1 MRSLTKLIKRLHF
14 WRISG
19 LLAADIL
26 LFGATDPRSALS
38 FMLIVG
44 FLLLSATIYYL
55 LDGLLAF
62 LRLYGLA
69 PGNRKRV
76 LRLST
81 MVVCGVL
88 ALQSMGQLSPRDLLI
103 LAPLAF
109 LAYFY
114 LAHSKDSRQSAV
126 TSPDTP

>member
-1 MRSLTKLIKRLHF
+1 MSSLTKLISRLHF

-19 LLAADIL
+19 LAAADIL
-26 LFGATDPRSALS
+26 LFGTTDPGNTVS

-55 LDGLLAF
+55 LDGILAF
-62 LRLYGLA
+62 LKLYGLA
-69 PGNRKRV
+69 PRNRKRV
-76 LRLST
+76 LRTST

-88 ALQSMGQLSPRDLLI
+88 ALQSMGQLSMRDLLI
-103 LAPLAF
+103 LAPLTL

-114 LAHSKDSRQSAV
+114 LAYSKGSGQRAV
-126 TSPDTP
+126 PAPDTP